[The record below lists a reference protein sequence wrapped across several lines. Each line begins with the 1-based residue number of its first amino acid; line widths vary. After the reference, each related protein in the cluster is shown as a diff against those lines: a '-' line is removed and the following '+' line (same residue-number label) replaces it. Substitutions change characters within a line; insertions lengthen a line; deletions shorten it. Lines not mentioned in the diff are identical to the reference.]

1 MATYVIL
8 SRVSPK
14 SFNDP
19 EEFRKLARTVGEK
32 IRSECPNVVWKA
44 SYGLFGRFDV
54 LDIIEAEDPKDIARA
69 AGIIRAY
76 GHASTETMPAVP
88 WDEFLESI

>member
-1 MATYVIL
+1 MAIYVIL

-19 EEFRKLARTVGEK
+19 DEFRKLARKVGEK
-32 IRSECPNVVWKA
+32 IRSECPDIVWKG

-54 LDIIEAEDPKDIARA
+54 LDIVEAQDPKDVARA

-76 GHASTETMPAVP
+76 GHASTETMPAVV
-88 WDEFLESI
+88 WDEFIESL

>member
-14 SFNDP
+14 AFNNP
-19 EEFRKLARTVGEK
+19 GEFRNLAREVGEK
-32 IRSECPNVVWKA
+32 IRSQCPDLVWKA

-54 LDIIEAEDPKDIARA
+54 LDIVETEDPKEVAKA

-76 GHASTETMPAVP
+76 GHASTESMPAVS
-88 WDEFLESI
+88 WDEFLESM

>member
-8 SRVSPK
+8 SKISPK
-14 SFNDP
+14 AFGDP
-19 EEFRKLARTVGEK
+19 DDFRELAEDVGHRIRT
-32 IRSECPNVVWKA
+32 ECPGVVWKE

-54 LDIIEAEDPKDIARA
+54 LDIVEAEDPKQVAKA

-76 GHASTETMPAVP
+76 GHASTESMPAVP
-88 WDEFLESI
+88 WKDFLESM

>member
-14 SFNDP
+14 AFNNPDD
-19 EEFRKLARTVGEK
+19 FRRLAKEVGEK
-32 IRSECPNVVWKA
+32 IRSQCPGVRWKA

-54 LDIIEAEDPKDIARA
+54 LDILEAGDPKDVAKA

-76 GHASTETMPAVP
+76 GHASTESMPAVP
-88 WDEFLESI
+88 WKEFLESL

>member
-14 SFNDP
+14 AFNNPD
-19 EEFRKLARTVGEK
+19 EFRRIAREVGEK
-32 IRSECPNVVWKA
+32 IRNQCPGIIWKE

-54 LDIIEAEDPKDIARA
+54 LDILEADDPKDVAKA

-76 GHASTETMPAVP
+76 GHASTESMPAVP
-88 WDEFLESI
+88 WDEFLSSM

>member
-14 SFNDP
+14 AFNNPDD
-19 EEFRKLARTVGEK
+19 FRRLAKEVGEK
-32 IRSECPNVVWKA
+32 IRSQCPGVRWKA

-54 LDIIEAEDPKDIARA
+54 LDIVEANDPKDVAKA

-76 GHASTETMPAVP
+76 GHASTESMPAVP
-88 WDEFLESI
+88 WKEFLESL